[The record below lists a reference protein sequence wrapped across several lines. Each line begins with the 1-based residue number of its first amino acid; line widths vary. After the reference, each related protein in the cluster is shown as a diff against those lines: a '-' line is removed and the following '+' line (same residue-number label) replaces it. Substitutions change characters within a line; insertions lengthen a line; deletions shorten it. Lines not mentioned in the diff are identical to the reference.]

1 MNLKLKMMEK
11 LVVKGERLFV
21 ENTPSEPFEVI
32 DSLFEK
38 CDLVFENQIVL
49 HLFFE
54 IDFNRIIINF
64 HRPNFFNSS

>member
-1 MNLKLKMMEK
+1 MEK

-21 ENTPSEPFEVI
+21 EYTPSELFEVI

-49 HLFFE
+49 HLIFE
-54 IDFNRIIINF
+54 IDFNRNIINF